1 MQAIDNLIGNVQR
14 AVNYAETLFF
24 QGAQRLVLQGGMA
37 TVRQALNLMVQS
49 AEQLAASSTAHVE
62 ALIQSP
68 AVGGSNGGGVAGSG
82 WSFAP
87 NPNAGVESRPQ
98 DAGRAFFEQ
107 GPPIAPNTM
116 LELSRSIPPAV
127 VRQQVAHPSSILLQ
141 DDSLARPPIQRSQSR
156 PSDSGDAGS
165 GSSTA
170 ASGTWS
176 SNSGIVLPS
185 ARHDLQFLPEAAVL
199 PHTPVRRALMPL
211 NTVGELDYSPEE
223 GDDERS
229 RTSQRAPG
237 ASSSFSIVG
246 GGNVTYDNGAS
257 TSSSSTL
264 AVASA
269 AVAAHEPAYTY
280 PAARLSH
287 TNSTNSSNSTI
298 DLEDHLGDL
307 RSPGDFRQGNASTS
321 YKRHAT
327 ALSDGG
333 SFSQEPTPTKNL
345 MLLPR
350 SASSASAPPNVDD
363 LIITGS
369 TSRTR
374 RGRPPKKVAAD
385 ERNSSPKRASTR
397 RRGKGKSARTQKSNT
412 VSLMSDGD
420 DELDY

>member
-24 QGAQRLVLQGGMA
+24 QGVQRLVLQGGMA

-62 ALIQSP
+62 ALIHSP
-68 AVGGSNGGGVAGSG
+68 AVGGSIGGGGAGSG

-107 GPPIAPNTM
+107 EPPMALNPM

-127 VRQQVAHPSSILLQ
+127 VRQQQVAHPSSILLQ

-165 GSSTA
+165 GSSAA

-185 ARHDLQFLPEAAVL
+185 ARHDLQFLPEAVL

-211 NTVGELDYSPEE
+211 NTVGELDYSPDE

-237 ASSSFSIVG
+237 PSSSSSNVG
-246 GGNVTYDNGAS
+246 GGNVAYDNGAS
-257 TSSSSTL
+257 TSSSRTL
-264 AVASA
+264 TVASA

-321 YKRHAT
+321 YKRHAA

-345 MLLPR
+345 MLIPR